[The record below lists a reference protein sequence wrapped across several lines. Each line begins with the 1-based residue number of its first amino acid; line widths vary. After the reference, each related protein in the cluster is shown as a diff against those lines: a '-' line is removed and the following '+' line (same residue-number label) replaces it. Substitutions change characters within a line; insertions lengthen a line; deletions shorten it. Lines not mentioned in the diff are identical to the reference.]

1 MDIIVAIVGLA
12 MAVVVGAYIAQPL
25 LARVRVVSALE
36 SPRDQ
41 LLAERNA
48 LYVAIRDLD
57 FDFQTGKLLEA
68 DHAAVREKY
77 LARGVEILKQLDA
90 LPVDRRRSGADQLP
104 QKARADDIEV
114 AVQDRRG
121 RRAQPQLAE
130 DEIEA
135 AVHARRRFQAAKQ
148 GSETSPK
155 CPSCGHPVDPTDRFC
170 GKCGAALAAEV
181 TL

>member
-25 LARVRVVSALE
+25 FARARVVSASE

-41 LLAERNA
+41 LLAERDA

-68 DHAAVREKY
+68 DYVAVRDKY
-77 LARGVEILKQLDA
+77 LARGVDILKQLDA
-90 LPVDRRRSGADQLP
+90 LQVDRRQPGADRTTP
-104 QKARADDIEV
+104 KAGADDVEV
-114 AVQDRRG
+114 AVQARRSDR
-121 RRAQPQLAE
+121 AWPQIVE

-135 AVHARRRFQAAKQ
+135 AVHARRRSQAVQQK
-148 GSETSPK
+148 SEASLQ
-155 CPSCGHPVDPTDRFC
+155 CPSCGFPVDPTDRFC
-170 GKCGAALAAEV
+170 AKCGAALTTEAAP
-181 TL
+181 